1 MRDKESNEIIGG
13 TDDMADYKTENIR
26 NITLIG
32 HGSNG
37 KTTLTEAMLSAA
49 GHVDRQGKVED
60 GAATTDYDP
69 EEIKRHISISA
80 AVAPVEW
87 KNTKINV
94 IDVPGYFDFI
104 GEMMG
109 PLRVVE
115 TAGIVVGAVSGLDVG
130 AEKAWNYSKKNN
142 VCRMFIINRMD
153 AENAN
158 YMKVV
163 EQLRDK
169 FGSSVVPMLLP
180 MGEGVNFKGVVN
192 VLENKAYE
200 GTGKGLKE
208 VPVPGDMA
216 SAIETAMEEITEAAA
231 GADDEL
237 MMKYLEGEEL
247 THEEILSGFRA
258 GMANGTIVPVVA
270 VSAVTGVGVAK
281 MLDVMSVYLH
291 SPKGSKAQGENPKTG
306 DKIERACESSEPF
319 SAFVYKTVADP
330 FVGKLSLF
338 RVMSGSINPA
348 TALYN
353 STADKAEKAGGLFLM
368 RGKKQTSV
376 NVLNAGDLGALSKL
390 QFTNSGDTLCD
401 AASPIKYAPIDFPA
415 PCISKAIS
423 AAKQGEEDKVF
434 SGLARLQEEDPSIKV
449 EKNTETTETL
459 VSGQGEVHLDV
470 IRNKM
475 ASKFGANAV
484 LNDPK
489 IPYRETIRKKVACQ
503 GRHKKQSGGHGQ
515 FGDVWIEFSPI
526 GDTNIDFEFED
537 AVVGGAVPRNFIPA
551 VEKGLRENI
560 RKGVLAGYPMVG
572 LHAKLYDGSYHPV
585 DSSEMAFKTA
595 ARIAYKKGCMDA
607 SPVMLEPIM
616 HVEVF
621 VPDEYMG
628 DIMGD
633 MNKRR
638 GRIMGMD
645 QVDGQQRVTAEAPM
659 GEMFKYATDLRSMTQ
674 ARGSF
679 TMSFER
685 YEEMPADAAKKII
698 ESAQKDEEEEE

>member
-1 MRDKESNEIIGG
+1 
-13 TDDMADYKTENIR
+13 MADYTTENIR
-26 NITLIG
+26 NLALIG
-32 HGSNG
+32 HGSEG
-37 KTTLTEAMLSAA
+37 KTTLTEAMLYAA
-49 GHVDRQGKVED
+49 GHVDRQGRVED
-60 GAATTDYDP
+60 GAATTDFDP
-69 EEIKRHISISA
+69 EEVKRHISISA
-80 AVAPVEW
+80 AIAPIEW

-104 GEMMG
+104 GEMAG
-109 PLRVVE
+109 ALRVVK
-115 TAGIVVGAVSGLDVG
+115 TAGIVVGSVSGLTVG
-130 AEKAWNYSKKNN
+130 AEKGWANAVKNN
-142 VCRMFIINRMD
+142 VARMFIVNRMD

-158 YMKVV
+158 YGKVV
-163 EQLRDK
+163 DQLRDK
-169 FGSSVVPMLLP
+169 FGTSVVPMLLP
-180 MGEGVNFKGVVN
+180 IGAGASFKGVVN
-192 VLENKAYE
+192 VLENKAFE

-208 VPVPGDMA
+208 VPVPADMA
-216 SAIETAMEEITEAAA
+216 DEIATAMEEITEAAA

-247 THEEILSGFRA
+247 THDEILFGFRE
-258 GMANGTIVPVVA
+258 GMKSGAIVPVVA
-270 VSAVTGVGVAK
+270 VSATTGIGVAK
-281 MLDVMSVYLH
+281 LLDMMSVYLP
-291 SPKGSKAQGENPKTG
+291 SPKGSVMEGVNPKTG
-306 DKIERACESSEPF
+306 DKVTRTCDNAEPF
-319 SAFVYKTVADP
+319 SAFVYKTIADP

-338 RVMSGSINPA
+338 RVCSGSITPS

-353 STADKAEKAGGLFLM
+353 STCEKAEKAGGLFVM
-368 RGKKQTSV
+368 RGKKQQNA

-401 AASPIKYAPIDFPA
+401 ANNPVRYAPIDFPI

-459 VSGQGEVHLDV
+459 VSGQGELHLDI
-470 IRNKM
+470 IRNKL
-475 ASKFGANAV
+475 ASKFGAQAN

-489 IPYRETIRKKVACQ
+489 IPYRETIRKKVSCQ

-537 AVVGGAVPRNFIPA
+537 AVVGGAVPRNFIPS

-572 LHAKLYDGSYHPV
+572 LHAKLYDGSYHAV

-607 SPVMLEPIM
+607 SPVLLEPIM

-645 QVDGQQRVTAEAPM
+645 PIDGLQRVTAEAPM

-698 ESAQKDEEEEE
+698 ENAQKDEDEEE